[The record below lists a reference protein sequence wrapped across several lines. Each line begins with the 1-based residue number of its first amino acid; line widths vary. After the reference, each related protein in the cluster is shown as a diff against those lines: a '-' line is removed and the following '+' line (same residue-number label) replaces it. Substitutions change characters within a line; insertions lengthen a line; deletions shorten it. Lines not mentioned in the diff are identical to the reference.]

1 MMKLVV
7 LLMTVGGLGLA
18 LWLVLTNDTGAI
30 LAAFAAVGWGL
41 GAIIL
46 VRLFI
51 LYLCGSAWALLLRRP
66 AVLPLSACRAALPLS
81 AYLSVRFI
89 REAINVM
96 LPVATVGGDIV
107 GARLIT
113 FWGLAAGLAGA
124 SILVDLLLQASGQAV
139 FAAAGALLL
148 AQVAGAETLVGWVLS
163 GVAVAAAGLLGFYLA
178 QRFGGVD
185 LVERAIARL
194 LAILARS
201 GAVGRPIGLD
211 AGLRT
216 IWADPVAVAWAFVL
230 HILAWLAGVLEIWIA
245 LAAMGHP
252 GNLLAAM
259 IIESLGQALRGA
271 AFPVPGALGVQEGGF
286 VVLGHLLGIDP
297 ETAIALSL
305 VKRVPDVVLG
315 LPGLLGWHWLESRR
329 GAMAPTVLGE

>member
-7 LLMTVGGLGLA
+7 LLMTLGGLGLA
-18 LWLVLTNDTGAI
+18 LWLALTNDTGAI
-30 LAAFAAVGWGL
+30 LGAFAAVGWGL

-46 VRLFI
+46 VRLLI
-51 LYLCGSAWALLLRRP
+51 LGVCGAAWALLLRR
-66 AVLPLSACRAALPLS
+66 AARLPLS

-113 FWGLAAGLAGA
+113 FWSLAAGLAGA

-139 FAAAGALLL
+139 FATVGALLL
-148 AQVAGAETLVGWVLS
+148 AQVAGAESLVGWVLS
-163 GVAVAAAGLLGFYLA
+163 GLGVAAAGLLGFYLA

-185 LVERAIARL
+185 LVERAVARL
-194 LAILARS
+194 IALMAKS
-201 GAVGRPIGLD
+201 GAMGRPLGLD

-216 IWADPVAVAWAFVL
+216 IWADPVAVTWAFLL
-230 HILAWLAGVLEIWIA
+230 HILAWFAGVLEIWIA

-252 GNLLAAM
+252 GSLVAAM

-286 VVLGHLLGIDP
+286 VVLGHLLGIEP

-329 GAMAPTVLGE
+329 GAMAPATLGE

>member
-1 MMKLVV
+1 MKLVV
-7 LLMTVGGLGLA
+7 LLMTLGGLSLA
-18 LWLVLTNDTGAI
+18 TWLVLTNDAGAI
-30 LAAFAAVGWGL
+30 LDAFAAVGWGL
-41 GAIIL
+41 AAIIL
-46 VRLFI
+46 VRLLI

-66 AVLPLSACRAALPLS
+66 ADLPAS

-96 LPVATVGGDIV
+96 LPVATVGGDII

-113 FWGLAAGLAGA
+113 FWGLSAGLAGA

-148 AQVAGAETLVGWVLS
+148 AQVAGAESLVGWVLS
-163 GVAVAAAGLLGFYLA
+163 GLGVAATGLVGFYLA

-185 LVERAIARL
+185 LVERAVTRL
-194 LAILARS
+194 VGMLARS
-201 GAVGRPIGLD
+201 GAVGRPLGLD
-211 AGLRT
+211 GGLRA
-216 IWADPVAVAWAFVL
+216 IWADPAAVAWAFVL
-230 HILAWLAGVLEIWIA
+230 HSLAWFAGVLEIWIA

-252 GNLLAAM
+252 GSMVAAM

-297 ETAIALSL
+297 QTAIALSL

-315 LPGLLGWHWLESRR
+315 LPGLLGWHWLEGRR
-329 GAMAPTVLGE
+329 GAMAPATQEIKG

>member
-1 MMKLVV
+1 MKLAVV
-7 LLMTVGGLGLA
+7 LMTLGGLGLA
-18 LWLVLTNDTGAI
+18 LWLVLTNDSGAI
-30 LAAFAAVGWGL
+30 FGAFVAVGWGL
-41 GAIIL
+41 LAITL
-46 VRLFI
+46 VRLLI
-51 LYLCGSAWALLLRRP
+51 LFLCGAGWALLLRRQ
-66 AVLPLSACRAALPLS
+66 VSLPLS

-96 LPVATVGGDIV
+96 LPVATVGGDIA

-113 FWGLAAGLAGA
+113 FWGVPAGLAGA

-139 FAAAGALLL
+139 FAAMGALLL
-148 AQVAGAETLVGWVLS
+148 AQVAGAEALVGWVL
-163 GVAVAAAGLLGFYLA
+163 GGLCIAAIGLIGFYLA
-178 QRFGGVD
+178 QRLGGVD

-194 LAILARS
+194 LAMLARS
-201 GAVGRPIGLD
+201 GAVGRPLGLD
-211 AGLRT
+211 AGLRA
-216 IWADPVAVAWAFVL
+216 IWADPWAVAWAFVL
-230 HILAWLAGVLEIWIA
+230 HLLAWLAGVLEIWIA

-252 GNLLAAM
+252 GSLLAAAV
-259 IIESLGQALRGA
+259 IESLGQALRGA

-305 VKRVPDVVLG
+305 VKRVPDIVLG

-329 GAMAPTVLGE
+329 GAVAHVSQVLKG